1 MKHRHFRIA
10 LVIHL
15 FALAHA
21 LVCALCALAGVPDTT
36 LLTLMT
42 MVLTVI
48 ICLSHRLKVEW
59 SALAI
64 LVVNVAGFVLGTL
77 GAMLLDPLIPSPEW
91 VPHSIATFLTT
102 EAIGWALHLGA
113 RKLVR
118 RTHHS
123 GGSSHTRIGLLILAI
138 VGVMVIRLSL
148 NLFSDGFHYKGF
160 VFTASLATELTAF
173 LLVLIFSAILYGI
186 AMRERERS
194 HRADMRYM
202 TLKNLVNPHFLFNS
216 LNILDGLVEPG
227 NEAAKDYIR
236 RLAGL
241 YRYMTVHEGE
251 ALVAL
256 ADERQFAKNYMDLMR
271 VRFPGAIITS
281 VTVREEELQT
291 KIVPCAI
298 QILLENAVKH
308 NAFSPEHPLQ
318 VTVTT
323 EEGWFIVRNNIQ
335 PRTTPSAS
343 TGVGIHYIR
352 SRYRDICDRDIEIQ
366 RDDAFFTVRVP
377 LIK

>member
-1 MKHRHFRIA
+1 MKYPRRFRLA
-10 LVIHL
+10 LTIHL

-21 LVCALCALAGVPDTT
+21 LVCALCAIAGVPDTT

-42 MVLTVI
+42 MVMTVI
-48 ICLSHRLKVEW
+48 LCLSHRLKVEW

-64 LVVNVAGFVLGTL
+64 LLVNVAGFALGTL
-77 GAMLLDPLIPSPEW
+77 GARGLDYLIPSPEW
-91 VPHSIATFLTT
+91 LPHSIATFLTT
-102 EAIGWALHLGA
+102 EAIGWALHLSA
-113 RKLVR
+113 RHFR
-118 RTHHS
+118 GHS
-123 GGSSHTRIGLLILAI
+123 GSGGHSRIGLLILAI

-160 VFTASLATELTAF
+160 DFTASLATEVTAF
-173 LLVLIFSAILYGI
+173 LLVLVFSAILYGI

-194 HRADMRYM
+194 HRADLRYH

-216 LNILDGLVEPG
+216 LNILDGLVEPD

-236 RLAGL
+236 RLAAL

-251 ALVAL
+251 ALVQL
-256 ADERQFAKNYMDLMR
+256 ADERLFAKNYMDLMR
-271 VRFPGAIITS
+271 VRFPGAIVTS
-281 VTVREEELQT
+281 VTVRDEELHT
-291 KIVPCAI
+291 KIVPCSI

-308 NAFSPEHPLQ
+308 NAFSPEHPLR

-323 EEGWFIVRNNIQ
+323 EEGWFIVSNNIQ

-343 TGVGIHYIR
+343 TGVGIHYIQ
-352 SRYRDICDRDIEIQ
+352 SRYRDICDREIEINNDGA
-366 RDDAFFTVRVP
+366 RFTVRVP